1 MELEAFGKMLR
12 LKWHFRNENKDI
24 HRNMFKPKSEFNPRN
39 KDAAI
44 ELYLSSLEEKLMKV
58 EVPKDKFNNLT
69 TSERKALYDLKN
81 DKSIAIKSADKGSA
95 VVMWD
100 REDYIKEAE
109 KQLGDEEV
117 YEEVS
122 NDAAPLLKT
131 INGVIAKIRKR
142 GDLKRD
148 TLDYFIMKYP
158 KFARFYLLP
167 KIHKRLHNVP
177 GRPVIS
183 NSGYYTENIS
193 SFLDHHLQPL
203 ALAVKSYI
211 KDTNEFLKK
220 LRSLP
225 KLPDDII
232 LCTMDVVGLYPN
244 IPHEE
249 GQSALRKRLE
259 TRKEKYVSPD
269 TIIELAEVVLKNN
282 IFTFGKKTLKQKQGT
297 AIGTKFAPPYSILFM
312 AELEEEIIKESEYK
326 PCLWWRY
333 IDDIFFLWE
342 HGENKLKSF
351 IDKINKVHP
360 TIKFTAEWS
369 KTSINFLD
377 VTVSLIEGVIETD
390 LFVKPTDSHQYLQ
403 SSSCH
408 PFHCKR
414 GIPYSQALRL
424 NRICSET
431 NSFDKRCNDLER
443 FLLERGYSS
452 KLVRKEILRARKIS
466 RNELLDKEKS
476 QGNVSKLTFNVTYY
490 PVFRH
495 LKSQLKELHVILA
508 CDEDHKKVF
517 PEVPIIGFKNNK
529 NLKSHLV
536 RAALPD
542 INEVGRCEPCGGKR
556 PCQLCNNMKNTS
568 TFKSKHSNEVYQI
581 KKNFNSNSKMVVYL
595 IECRVSG
602 KQYNGSTVT
611 EFCARANNYKST
623 HRNFRKEQILSNQAR
638 NQKRFHEHYLQN
650 EHNGIC
656 DWEITIID
664 HAETVKSLR
673 QKELYW
679 YHKLKTYAPFGLNER
694 DVYAAY

>member
-1 MELEAFGKMLR
+1 M
-12 LKWHFRNENKDI
+12 
-24 HRNMFKPKSEFNPRN
+24 
-39 KDAAI
+39 
-44 ELYLSSLEEKLMKV
+44 
-58 EVPKDKFNNLT
+58 
-69 TSERKALYDLKN
+69 LKN
-81 DKSIAIKSADKGSA
+81 K
-95 VVMWD
+95 
-100 REDYIKEAE
+100 
-109 KQLGDEEV
+109 
-117 YEEVS
+117 
-122 NDAAPLLKT
+122 
-131 INGVIAKIRKR
+131 
-142 GDLKRD
+142 
-148 TLDYFIMKYP
+148 
-158 KFARFYLLP
+158 
-167 KIHKRLHNVP
+167 
-177 GRPVIS
+177 
-183 NSGYYTENIS
+183 
-193 SFLDHHLQPL
+193 
-203 ALAVKSYI
+203 
-211 KDTNEFLKK
+211 
-220 LRSLP
+220 
-225 KLPDDII
+225 
-232 LCTMDVVGLYPN
+232 
-244 IPHEE
+244 
-249 GQSALRKRLE
+249 
-259 TRKEKYVSPD
+259 
-269 TIIELAEVVLKNN
+269 
-282 IFTFGKKTLKQKQGT
+282 IFTFGEKTLKQKRWT
-297 AIGTKFAPPYSILFM
+297 AIGTKFAPPHSILFM
-312 AELEEEIIKESEYK
+312 AELEEEIIKGSEYK
-326 PCLWWRY
+326 PYLWWRY

-351 IDKINKVHP
+351 IDKINKAHP

-408 PFHCKR
+408 PFHCKK

-424 NRICSET
+424 NHICSET

-443 FLLERGYSS
+443 FVLERGYNS
-452 KLVRKEILRARKIS
+452 KLERKEILRAREIS

-536 RAALPD
+536 RATLPD

-556 PCQLCNNMKNTS
+556 PPCQLCINMKNTS

-581 KKNFNSNSKMVVYL
+581 KKNFNCNSKMVVYL
-595 IECRVSG
+595 IECRVCG

-611 EFCARANNYKST
+611 KIRARANNYKST

-638 NQKRFHEHYLQN
+638 NQKRFHEHYPQS

-679 YHKLKTYAPFGLNER
+679 YHKLKTYAPFRLNER